1 MSDQATESM
10 CTLTRGITVNSV
22 GSAYNVTSRLLFN
35 ILIARILGPHQAGIY
50 YLALTVA
57 YFVGQLSVGGFDATV
72 IRYLALYR
80 ADGDW
85 ASFRGTLRFALRSVA
100 ALGITGSFCLLFG
113 ASRIANGLFHKP
125 ELTLPLRIV
134 ALYVPLYAVEAVLL
148 AATQS
153 FKQMKYKVYIE
164 AMLNPTLRI
173 VLAFTIYLLGG
184 RVNAVLGGY
193 VFSLLVCTFLAIFA
207 LRGCVPVD
215 LSTYPPVAQRRELVN
230 YWFPM
235 FGVSL
240 LSLLV
245 LYGDTLVL
253 GHFRTSA
260 EVGVYSVCV
269 RLVIVQ
275 AFFIGVVGQ
284 IFSPMVSELHHR
296 REFGQLCDLSKV
308 IAFWTVGCFTPVALV
323 FLLVP
328 REIIAVFGGGFR
340 AGAPILLVLLA
351 GQFANFIT
359 GPVGL
364 IVSMAGWSRLQL
376 VNMFTSVLL
385 QVALAFLLIPSHG
398 VIGAA
403 VANSAGIISLNLL
416 QLIEVRLRLGFQP
429 ISMLLAKPLVGALAG
444 MAVAIVVG
452 RNVKLSDAWKAV
464 VVCSS
469 MLLAYVATLLLLG
482 FDKHTK
488 LAWQQFKHLI
498 LSRYMNRPAAALET
512 GS

>member
-1 MSDQATESM
+1 MG
-10 CTLTRGITVNSV
+10 TLTRGMTVNSI
-22 GSAYNVTSRLLFN
+22 GSAYSITSRFVFN
-35 ILIARILGPHQAGIY
+35 IVIARILGPHQSGIY

-57 YFVGQLSVGGFDATV
+57 YFVGALSVGGFDTTV
-72 IRYLALYR
+72 IRFLALYR
-80 ADGDW
+80 VDGDW

-100 ALGITGSFCLLFG
+100 VLGTTLSLCLLFG
-113 ASRIANGLFHKP
+113 APWIANGLFHKP
-125 ELTLPLRIV
+125 EMTVPLRVV

-164 AMLNPTLRI
+164 AMLNPTLRV
-173 VLAFTIYLLGG
+173 VLAVTIYLLGG
-184 RVNAVLGGY
+184 RVVGVLGGY
-193 VFSLLVCTFLAIFA
+193 VFSLLVCAILATFA
-207 LRGCVPVD
+207 LRRCIPVV
-215 LSTYPPVAQRRELVN
+215 LNTYPPVVRRRDLVN

-240 LSLLV
+240 LSFMV

-296 REFGQLCDLSKV
+296 EEFGQLADFSKV
-308 IAFWTVGCFTPVALV
+308 IALWTVEFFAPIALV

-328 REIIAVFGGGFR
+328 QEIMAVFGGGFR
-340 AGAPILLVLLA
+340 AGAPILLILLA
-351 GQFANFIT
+351 GQFANYIT

-376 VNMFTSVLL
+376 ANMITSLSL
-385 QVALAFLLIPSHG
+385 QVLLAFLLIPSQG
-398 VIGAA
+398 IVGAA
-403 VANSAGIISLNLL
+403 IANSAGVITLNLL
-416 QLIEVRLRLGFQP
+416 QLIEVRVRLGFQP
-429 ISMLLAKPLVGALAG
+429 LSMLLAKPLLGALAG
-444 MAVAIVVG
+444 LAVAIVVG
-452 RNVKLSDAWKAV
+452 HSVKLPGAWQAI
-464 VVCSS
+464 VVCFS
-469 MLLAYVATLLLLG
+469 MLLVYLATLLLLG
-482 FDKHTK
+482 FDRHTK
-488 LAWQQFKHLI
+488 LAWQQFKNLI
-498 LSRYMNRPAAALET
+498 LTRYLNRPAAVMET
-512 GS
+512 GT

>member
-1 MSDQATESM
+1 MGA
-10 CTLTRGITVNSV
+10 LTRGITVNSI
-22 GSAYNVTSRLLFN
+22 GSAYSVTSRFLFN
-35 ILIARILGPHQAGIY
+35 ILIARILGPHQAGMY

-57 YFVGQLSVGGFDATV
+57 YFVGALSVGGLDATV

-80 ADGDW
+80 VDGDW

-100 ALGITGSFCLLFG
+100 ALGITGSLCLVFG
-113 ASRIANGLFHKP
+113 ASVIANGLFHKP
-125 ELTLPLRIV
+125 ELTTPLRVV

-153 FKQMKYKVYIE
+153 FKEMKYKVYIE

-173 VLAFTIYLLGG
+173 VLAVTIYLLGG
-184 RVNAVLGGY
+184 RVHAVLGGY
-193 VFSLLVCTFLAIFA
+193 VFSLLVCTVLAVLA
-207 LRGCVPVD
+207 LRRCLPVD
-215 LSTYPPVAQRRELVN
+215 LSTYPPVAKRRELVN

-240 LSLLV
+240 LSFMV

-253 GHFRTSA
+253 GHFRPSA
-260 EVGVYSVCV
+260 DVGVYSVCV

-296 REFGQLCDLSKV
+296 EQFGQLSDFSKV
-308 IAFWTVGCFTPVALV
+308 IALWTVEFFTPIALV

-328 REIIAVFGGGFR
+328 QEIMAVFGGGFR
-340 AGAPILLVLLA
+340 SGAPILLILLA
-351 GQFANFIT
+351 GQFANYIT

-376 VNMFTSVLL
+376 INMLTSLLL
-385 QVALAFLLIPSHG
+385 QVVLAFLLIPSQG
-398 VIGAA
+398 IVGAA
-403 VANSAGIISLNLL
+403 IANSAGIISLNLL
-416 QLIEVRLRLGFQP
+416 QLIEVRVRLGFQP
-429 ISMLLAKPLVGALAG
+429 ISMLLAKPFLGALAG

-452 RNVKLSDAWKAV
+452 RNLKLASAWQAV
-464 VVCSS
+464 VVCAS
-469 MLLAYVATLLLLG
+469 MLLVYVATLLLLG

-488 LAWQQFKHLI
+488 LAWQQFRNLI
-498 LSRYMNRPAAALET
+498 LARYLNRPAPVLET
-512 GS
+512 GT